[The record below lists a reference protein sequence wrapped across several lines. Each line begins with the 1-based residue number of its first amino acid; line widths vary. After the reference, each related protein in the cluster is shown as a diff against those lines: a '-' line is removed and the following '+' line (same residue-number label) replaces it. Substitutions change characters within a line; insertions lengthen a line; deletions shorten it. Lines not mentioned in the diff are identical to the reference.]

1 MGHPWLRDPAEA
13 PGSARAW
20 ASETTSTRLRR
31 RGAVAW
37 ERSEPLGSTGPQFSF
52 FSPWENGDF
61 SGIYMGYEWEND
73 MYDPY
78 IRI

>member
-1 MGHPWLRDPAEA
+1 MTWHDIPVILRIFTGHGPAEA
-13 PGSARAW
+13 SGSAHVW

-52 FSPWENGDF
+52 VFPWENDDF
-61 SGIYMGYEWEND
+61 SGI
-73 MYDPY
+73 
-78 IRI
+78 